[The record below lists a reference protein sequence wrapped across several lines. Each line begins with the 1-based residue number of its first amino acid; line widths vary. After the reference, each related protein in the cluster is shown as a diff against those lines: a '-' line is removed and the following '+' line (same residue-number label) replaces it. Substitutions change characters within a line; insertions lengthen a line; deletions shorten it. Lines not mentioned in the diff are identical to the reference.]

1 MVSELLWEKGK
12 TACLVFNI
20 TIATGP
26 FSNQSLFSSISR
38 IFQMNVGNCKDSQQ
52 RGGKFNHNN
61 RAYSVQLL
69 LSDTQVHSL
78 EQTTLS
84 LDLRSCSTTL
94 TISIAYLLHYVILR
108 TVVQYTNL
116 TLKFQ
121 SGFLSTG
128 YRFYVKIDR
137 LLY

>member
-1 MVSELLWEKGK
+1 MEQNINPGLAVIGLSGTRPWTLIRGNVVSELLCEKGK

-20 TIATGP
+20 TIPTGP
-26 FSNQSLFSSISR
+26 FLTSLYFPSISR

-61 RAYSVQLL
+61 RTYSVQLL

-84 LDLRSCSTTL
+84 LDLRSCSITL
-94 TISIAYLLHYVILR
+94 TISIAYLLHYVLLR
-108 TVVQYTNL
+108 TVI
-116 TLKFQ
+116 
-121 SGFLSTG
+121 S
-128 YRFYVKIDR
+128 
-137 LLY
+137 